1 MLHIYHK
8 INFSA
13 IIPVLLFAD
22 NKPEGYFT
30 LKEAPLDKWEEKTNA
45 AWEAIIARVKKL
57 WDGGMTQSAIAKKL
71 GLSQASV
78 VNMWLSGQRK
88 AANTS
93 AAALFNYLEKLGF
106 DPLSFFEEGDGQPI
120 IHRLGPNAPVEEVKG
135 HDLPTVP
142 VLGTTGAGDPQELFS
157 EKPEFMLEVL
167 PPYAH
172 KGSIA
177 LRVEGDSM
185 EPTIKKGAYV
195 GVIPVEEDIIEGGI
209 YLVYIP
215 PFGRVV
221 KRVRIRTIGELE
233 LYSDNTAYQPLRVPV
248 EQYEKIVLGRVLWV
262 WQIL

>member
-1 MLHIYHK
+1 MPHIYHK

-13 IIPVLLFAD
+13 IIPALLFAD

-185 EPTIKKGAYV
+185 EPNHKKGSLRWRHPGRRRYHRRRHLSCVYPAFWPRSQKSSDPYDRRARAIF
-195 GVIPVEEDIIEGGI
+195 GQHCISATEG
-209 YLVYIP
+209 
-215 PFGRVV
+215 
-221 KRVRIRTIGELE
+221 
-233 LYSDNTAYQPLRVPV
+233 SS
-248 EQYEKIVLGRVLWV
+248 
-262 WQIL
+262 